1 MSWRVQ
7 GCEVYCTSISRTQG
21 STATTTAGGGAGGG
35 SALAAAAG
43 YEGPCGNSAAHIV
56 VHTENPYW
64 ARRLQCGMAGGPRKD
79 RRALAEHARED
90 AGLMAAAAG
99 SRQTPGRGT
108 E

>member
-43 YEGPCGNSAAHIV
+43 YEGPCGNHAAHIV
-56 VHTENPYW
+56 VHTENTPT
-64 ARRLQCGMAGGPRKD
+64 GPED
-79 RRALAEHARED
+79 CSAEWRAALVKTGALWRSTPATMLA
-90 AGLMAAAAG
+90 
-99 SRQTPGRGT
+99 
-108 E
+108 